1 MFTGLGR
8 AAVILLTLI
17 IFAVLWLA
25 FELTFN
31 QPVMQMMPYI
41 ETEPDTPEPECPPG
55 QSRAPG
61 KPCEPDMYGY
71 SGEDRIV
78 VPGYE
83 DPYLHQLMPGGHPPE
98 KNKK

>member
-1 MFTGLGR
+1 MAVFTGLGR
-8 AAVILLTLI
+8 AAVTLLTLI

-41 ETEPDTPEPECPPG
+41 EKESDTPEPECPPG

-61 KPCEPDMYGY
+61 KPCEPDFYGY
-71 SGEDRIV
+71 SGEER
-78 VPGYE
+78 G
-83 DPYLHQLMPGGHPPE
+83 DPYLHQLVPGGRPPE
-98 KNKK
+98 TGEE